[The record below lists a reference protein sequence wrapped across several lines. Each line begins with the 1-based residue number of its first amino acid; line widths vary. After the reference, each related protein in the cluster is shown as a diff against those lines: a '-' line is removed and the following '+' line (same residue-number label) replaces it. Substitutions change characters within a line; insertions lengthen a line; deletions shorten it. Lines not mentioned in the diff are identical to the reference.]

1 MLSYSLYSRFT
12 RKSYP
17 PPAPTSIYEPAKL
30 LPLLTAHLWCA
41 GRDPHLHKDSFPHVW
56 ISSEPSGIY
65 YFSLSGSN
73 EAAADNLTNGVEFS
87 ASSKPDKLC
96 QEGEVAKC
104 KLSVLRLWLCFG
116 WSYHF
121 WYVLCPALWAAWCMV
136 SNPAS
141 WAASNASV
149 MEKWTVTPEEKDYL
163 LIPLRWWM
171 GPVKPAVLLGRASF
185 FWGSAGCLARIPP
198 VALQSLGFGTDIA
211 VRTET
216 TPLNF

>member
-1 MLSYSLYSRFT
+1 MCWERPSSVQRQFSTCLNFQWTKWNLLLQPFRVKWSSCGQSYQR
-12 RKSYP
+12 
-17 PPAPTSIYEPAKL
+17 
-30 LPLLTAHLWCA
+30 
-41 GRDPHLHKDSFPHVW
+41 
-56 ISSEPSGIY
+56 SGV
-65 YFSLSGSN
+65 FC
-73 EAAADNLTNGVEFS
+73 EFK
-87 ASSKPDKLC
+87 AWKFC